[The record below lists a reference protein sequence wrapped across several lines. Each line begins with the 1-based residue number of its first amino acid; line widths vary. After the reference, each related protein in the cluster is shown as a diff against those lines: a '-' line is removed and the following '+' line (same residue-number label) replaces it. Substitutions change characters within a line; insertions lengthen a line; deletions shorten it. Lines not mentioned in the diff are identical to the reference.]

1 MAKHRVTR
9 ALVVEAAARHVN
21 TYGFSALTLAPIA
34 TELGV
39 KIPSL
44 YNHVDGLDGLQAALA
59 GFGAQALFL
68 RCQDAAIGRGGAD
81 ALMAIAEAY
90 RSYIILN
97 AGTYAATLH
106 PQRQPNPELAQANHA
121 LMELFERIL
130 IPFELSPTDR
140 IHVLRGLRSI
150 VHGFATLESA
160 GGFGLPIDK
169 NASFQ
174 AIVSAYINSIQ
185 KPRRSV
191 SLL

>member
-21 TYGFSALTLAPIA
+21 IYGFAALTLAPIA
-34 TELGV
+34 AELGV

-44 YNHVDGLDGLQAALA
+44 YNHVNGLDALQAALA
-59 GFGAQALFL
+59 GYGAQALFL
-68 RCQDAAIGRGGAD
+68 RCQDAPIGRGGAD
-81 ALMAIAEAY
+81 ALLAIAEAY

-106 PQRQPNPELAQANHA
+106 PQRQPNPELAQANLA
-121 LMELFERIL
+121 LTELLERIL
-130 IPFELSPTDR
+130 IPFELSAADR

-160 GGFGLPIDK
+160 GGFGLPIDM

-174 AIVSAYINSIQ
+174 TIVSTYITSIH
-185 KPRRSV
+185 KPRRAV
-191 SLL
+191 TLL